1 MGLLMFEGGDRS
13 LSSQAVQEFSH
24 FSVQPLTLR
33 AVCPWLHA
41 RMVARRDPDPRSVCV
56 TVCPCEP
63 ASLRRRPSVTPSRR
77 LGTSPSVPASVRL
90 SPPRVVSVQASVCRP
105 VRVASHHPVEWPDR
119 AVLSSPDRAV
129 VSSPNRA
136 VLSSPNRAVLSSPN
150 RAVVSYPNRAKSCAM
165 PAGLQS
171 GALGSFIF
179 ALRASCSM
187 RSSCC
192 SASCTISRI
201 SWRIFLRV

>member
-77 LGTSPSVPASVRL
+77 LGTSLCLPARSRGVPSSR
-90 SPPRVVSVQASVCRP
+90 
-105 VRVASHHPVEWPDR
+105 RVAGSRRGELSGSRRGELSESRR
-119 AVLSSPDRAV
+119 AELSESRRRELSESRKELRDAGRA
-129 VSSPNRA
+129 A
-136 VLSSPNRAVLSSPN
+136 VRCLGEFHLRLARLLLD
-150 RAVVSYPNRAKSCAM
+150 AQQLLL
-165 PAGLQS
+165 GLVHNL
-171 GALGSFIF
+171 ADLVAHLLARLMLLF
-179 ALRASCSM
+179 
-187 RSSCC
+187 
-192 SASCTISRI
+192 
-201 SWRIFLRV
+201 V

>member
-119 AVLSSPDRAV
+119 AVV
-129 VSSPNRA
+129 
-136 VLSSPNRAVLSSPN
+136 SSPN

>member
-1 MGLLMFEGGDRS
+1 MVLLMFEGGDRS
-13 LSSQAVQEFSH
+13 LWLSSQAVQEFSH

-119 AVLSSPDRAV
+119 AVV
-129 VSSPNRA
+129 
-136 VLSSPNRAVLSSPN
+136 SSPN

-179 ALRASCSM
+179 ALRTSCSM

>member
-77 LGTSPSVPASVRL
+77 LGTSLCLPARSRGVPSSR
-90 SPPRVVSVQASVCRP
+90 
-105 VRVASHHPVEWPDR
+105 RVAGSRRGELSGSRRGELSESRR
-119 AVLSSPDRAV
+119 AELSESRRAEL
-129 VSSPNRA
+129 SESRRRELSESRKELRDAGRA
-136 VLSSPNRAVLSSPN
+136 AVRCLGEFHL
-150 RAVVSYPNRAKSCAM
+150 RLARLLLDAQQLLL
-165 PAGLQS
+165 GLVHNL
-171 GALGSFIF
+171 ADLVAHLLARLMLLF
-179 ALRASCSM
+179 
-187 RSSCC
+187 
-192 SASCTISRI
+192 
-201 SWRIFLRV
+201 V